1 MYSNVK
7 YIFFTNQVFIFQSL
21 PKTFIMGE
29 EGTFYKAVFILGV
42 TFTAGVVAGYKVGH
56 CSTLAREGE
65 EQCDSTLMF
74 SGERTEAGI
83 S

>member
-42 TFTAGVVAGYKVGH
+42 TFTAGVVAGYKVGW
-56 CSTLAREGE
+56 SLLNPRQGRRGAV
-65 EQCDSTLMF
+65 
-74 SGERTEAGI
+74 
-83 S
+83 

>member
-42 TFTAGVVAGYKVGH
+42 TFTAGVVAGYKVGLIIAQP
-56 CSTLAREGE
+56 SPGK
-65 EQCDSTLMF
+65 
-74 SGERTEAGI
+74 ERSNVTVL
-83 S
+83 